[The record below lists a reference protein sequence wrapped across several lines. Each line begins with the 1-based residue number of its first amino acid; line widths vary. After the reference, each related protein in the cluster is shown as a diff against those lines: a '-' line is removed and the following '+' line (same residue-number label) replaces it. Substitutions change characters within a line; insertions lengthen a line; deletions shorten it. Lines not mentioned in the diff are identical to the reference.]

1 MTRASATARR
11 VRRSATRS
19 IKRYL
24 PGGLFGR
31 ALVIIVTPV
40 VALQLIATLVFY
52 ERHWDT
58 VTRRLALGLAG
69 DTALVVEMMH
79 DATTSE
85 ELESIFESAA
95 RHLSLRLTYLPGEIL
110 PNRPPRISIANRIV
124 DRMLHKAFTAY
135 LPRPFRVDTTGFE
148 DDIEIRVQLPDGV
161 LRVLT
166 TRKRVTS
173 STTYIFIMWMV
184 GTSLILLTVA
194 ILFLHNQIRPVRRL
208 AQAAEEFGKGRDVRD
223 FHPSGATEVR
233 QAAVAFINMRD
244 RIRRHI
250 AQRTEMLAAVSH
262 DLRTPLTRMK
272 LQLAML
278 NEGDGVEHL
287 KADVSEMEHMVEGYL
302 AFMRGQD
309 AEAVVDTDIADLLR
323 TVAADA
329 GRHGVEV
336 TVSMP
341 GEAPRG
347 DGGGP
352 ADGRVVPLRPNA
364 IRRCVTNLV
373 DNAARHG
380 RHVEISMDAR
390 EGQVEISVDDDGP
403 GIPEDRREEVF
414 RPFYRLRDSRDPE
427 TDGMG
432 LGLAIARDVAHDH
445 GGNIELS
452 TSPMGGLRASV
463 RLPA

>member
-1 MTRASATARR
+1 MTRATAAARGARR
-11 VRRSATRS
+11 PTTRP

-24 PGGLFGR
+24 PGALFGR
-31 ALVIIVTPV
+31 ALLIIVTPV

-69 DTALVVEMMH
+69 DTALVVEMMR
-79 DATTSE
+79 DAAAPE
-85 ELESIFESAA
+85 ELEPIFESAA
-95 RHLSLRLTYLPGEIL
+95 RHLSLRLTHLPGEIL
-110 PNRPPRISIANRIV
+110 PNRPPRISVANRIM
-124 DRMLHKAFTAY
+124 DRMLHRAFTER
-135 LPRPFRVDTTGFE
+135 LRRPFRIDTTGFG
-148 DDIEIRVQLPDGV
+148 DDVEIRVQLPDGV

-166 TRKRVTS
+166 TRKRVAS

-184 GTSLILLTVA
+184 GTSLILLAVA
-194 ILFLHNQIRPVRRL
+194 ILFLRNQIRPVRRL
-208 AQAAEEFGKGRDVRD
+208 AEAAEEFGKGRDVRD

-278 NEGDGVEHL
+278 NDDDGVEHL
-287 KADVSEMEHMVEGYL
+287 KADVSEMERMVESYL

-323 TVAADA
+323 AVAADA
-329 GRHGVEV
+329 GRQGVEV

-341 GEAPRG
+341 GESPR

-364 IRRCVTNLV
+364 IRRCMTNLV

-380 RHVEISMDAR
+380 RNVEISMDAR
-390 EGQVEISVDDDGP
+390 EGRVEISVDDDGP
-403 GIPEDRREEVF
+403 GIPENRREEVF
-414 RPFYRLRDSRDPE
+414 RPFHRLRDSRDPE

-445 GGNIELS
+445 GGDIELS

-463 RLPA
+463 RLPV

>member
-11 VRRSATRS
+11 ARRSATRL
-19 IKRYL
+19 IKRCL
-24 PGGLFGR
+24 PGNLFGR

-79 DATTSE
+79 DAATPE

-135 LPRPFRVDTTGFE
+135 LPRPFRVDTTGFG

-173 STTYIFIMWMV
+173 STTYIFVMWMV
-184 GTSLILLTVA
+184 GTSLILLAVA
-194 ILFLHNQIRPVRRL
+194 ILFLHNQIRPVRCL
-208 AQAAEEFGKGRDVRD
+208 AKAAEEFGRGRDVRD
-223 FHPSGATEVR
+223 FHPSGAMEVR

-262 DLRTPLTRMK
+262 DMRTPLTRMK

-278 NEGDGVEHL
+278 HV
-287 KADVSEMEHMVEGYL
+287 
-302 AFMRGQD
+302 
-309 AEAVVDTDIADLLR
+309 
-323 TVAADA
+323 
-329 GRHGVEV
+329 
-336 TVSMP
+336 
-341 GEAPRG
+341 
-347 DGGGP
+347 
-352 ADGRVVPLRPNA
+352 
-364 IRRCVTNLV
+364 CVL
-373 DNAARHG
+373 
-380 RHVEISMDAR
+380 S
-390 EGQVEISVDDDGP
+390 SV
-403 GIPEDRREEVF
+403 I
-414 RPFYRLRDSRDPE
+414 L
-427 TDGMG
+427 M
-432 LGLAIARDVAHDH
+432 
-445 GGNIELS
+445 
-452 TSPMGGLRASV
+452 
-463 RLPA
+463 